1 MSLSINAEGINLPV
15 LLSTQ
20 KLPVLQLRLT
30 SAKPEGRWERKGG
43 PNGGDQHNRIPV
55 RLLLSKVQ
63 IE

>member
-30 SAKPEGRWERKGG
+30 SAKLEGRWERKGG
-43 PNGGDQHNRIPV
+43 PNGGDQHNHIPA